1 MISAY
6 QRRSAKNGLHWQVA
20 LAALCAVLS
29 GCGEE
34 AAPSPRV
41 ISIADPITSEEWA
54 QFERLVK
61 SLGDEG
67 LKDWPC
73 VYPPLP
79 DWQPART
86 LPVADLAAAEQRL
99 LDEHWNPQ
107 QVAAQITH
115 RSHVMKQLRQVGMSA
130 EQFAGL
136 MLAVG
141 AATARWQLASQEPSE
156 EMLRRGRKIVH
167 DLQHDSRIFS
177 SLEVDERVR
186 ILDQALWLHRLDRVQ
201 RLRQVPAENVELV
214 RQHAA
219 WLAEVLPPCFL
230 GHPLAEI
237 ADLLGE
243 QGLPFIELPQSGSDL
258 QLEWDPA
265 TAIVGGQP

>member
-1 MISAY
+1 MHSPN
-6 QRRSAKNGLHWQVA
+6 QRRSVKNWLKRHFA
-20 LAALCAVLS
+20 LAVLCAALS

-34 AAPSPRV
+34 VPPTPRV
-41 ISIADPITSEEWA
+41 ISIGDPITSEEWA

-67 LKDWPC
+67 LKEWPC

-79 DWQPART
+79 DWQPTRT
-86 LPVADLAAAEQRL
+86 LPVADLAAAEQRV

-115 RSHVMKQLRQVGMSA
+115 RSQLMKQLRQVGMSA

-141 AATARWQLASQEPSE
+141 AATARWQLSTQEPSE
-156 EMLRRGRKIVH
+156 EALRRGRKIVH
-167 DLQHDSRIFS
+167 DLQHDPRIFS

-186 ILDQALWLHRLDRVQ
+186 ILDQALWLHRLDRVE

-214 RQHAA
+214 RQHAD

-265 TAIVGGQP
+265 TAIVGQP